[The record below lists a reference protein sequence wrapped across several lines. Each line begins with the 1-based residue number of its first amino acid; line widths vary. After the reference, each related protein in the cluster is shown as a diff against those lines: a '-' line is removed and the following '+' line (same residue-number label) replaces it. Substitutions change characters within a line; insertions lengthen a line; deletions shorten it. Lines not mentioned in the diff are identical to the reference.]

1 MPVVINEF
9 EVMPREPAPAAQNAA
24 PAQAGEKSSVLPSPH
39 EVAGMV
45 ARQIER
51 LERVRAH

>member
-9 EVMPREPAPAAQNAA
+9 EVVPREPAPAAQTGGA
-24 PAQAGEKSSVLPSPH
+24 PPAGQEPSATPSPH
-39 EVAGMV
+39 EVAGLV
-45 ARQIER
+45 ARHAER